1 MYSIKT
7 LYKIGKGPSSSHT
20 MGPRNAVLYILE
32 HYPNAELYE
41 MYIYESLALTGVG
54 HLLDYIVEKT
64 FGDIPHKLIF
74 DMETKCKH
82 PNTMVFKIHKDG
94 KILEE
99 TIYSIGGG
107 LIDVVGVE
115 DEGYVDVYPHKNFSE
130 IKDYCVKNNISLPDY
145 VRKYEDESLFE
156 HMEKV
161 YSTMRKMVDEGLQ
174 KDGHLPGK
182 LHVSRKAKKIYNKVV
197 PHERADMKEKRLIS
211 SYAFAAS
218 EENACGSTVVTAP
231 TCGACGI
238 MPALLKYC
246 EDLGFTHQQLIDGLL
261 VAGIIGLVVKHNAS
275 ISGAECGCQAEVGTA
290 ISMGAGFVAQLYS
303 QDVQIIERAA
313 EIAMEHTLGLTCDP
327 IDGYVQIP
335 CIERNAMGALRA
347 IDSAMLTHLI
357 NTTDSKISFD
367 TVVQTMYQ
375 TGKDL
380 HNSYRETST
389 GGLAKTYKS

>member
-1 MYSIKT
+1 MEREVIFMYSIKT
-7 LYKIGKGPSSSHT
+7 LYKIGNGPSSSHT

-32 HYPNAELYE
+32 HYPNADLYE

-82 PNTMVFKIHKDG
+82 PNTMVFKIHKDD
-94 KILEE
+94 KIIEE

-115 DEGYVDVYPHKNFSE
+115 DEGYVDIYPHKNFSE
-130 IKDYCVKNNISLPDY
+130 IRDYCIENNISLPDY
-145 VRKYEDESLFE
+145 VRKYEDESLLE
-156 HMEKV
+156 HMENV
-161 YSTMRKMVDEGLQ
+161 YSTMRKMVEEGLI

-182 LHVSRKAKKIYNKVV
+182 LHVSRKAKKIFNKVV

-238 MPALLKYC
+238 IPALLKYY
-246 EDLGFTHQQLIDGLL
+246 EDMGFSHEQLIDGLL
-261 VAGIIGLVVKHNAS
+261 VAGIIGLVV
-275 ISGAECGCQAEVGTA
+275 
-290 ISMGAGFVAQLYS
+290 
-303 QDVQIIERAA
+303 
-313 EIAMEHTLGLTCDP
+313 
-327 IDGYVQIP
+327 
-335 CIERNAMGALRA
+335 
-347 IDSAMLTHLI
+347 
-357 NTTDSKISFD
+357 
-367 TVVQTMYQ
+367 
-375 TGKDL
+375 
-380 HNSYRETST
+380 
-389 GGLAKTYKS
+389 

>member
-7 LYKIGKGPSSSHT
+7 LYKIGNGPSSSHT

-41 MYIYESLALTGVG
+41 MYVYESLALTGVG

-64 FGDIPHKLIF
+64 FGDIPHKVIF

-82 PNTMVFKIHKDG
+82 PNTMVFKIHIDN
-94 KILEE
+94 KIEE
-99 TIYSIGGG
+99 VTIYSVGGG

-115 DEGYVDVYPHKNFSE
+115 DEGYVEVYPHKNFSE
-130 IKDYCVKNNISLPDY
+130 VRNYCVENNISLPDY
-145 VRKYEDESLFE
+145 VRKYEDQSLFE

-161 YSTMRKMVDEGLQ
+161 YSTMKNMVEDGLK

-182 LHVSRKAKKIYNKVV
+182 LHVSRKAKKIFNKVV

-238 MPALLKYC
+238 MPALLKYY
-246 EDLGFTHQQLIDGLL
+246 EDLGFNHEQLIDGLL

-367 TVVQTMYQ
+367 TVVETMYQ

-380 HNSYRETST
+380 NNSYRETST
-389 GGLAKTYKS
+389 GGLAKTYIK

>member
-7 LYKIGKGPSSSHT
+7 LYKIGNGPSSSHT

-32 HYPNAELYE
+32 HYPNADLYE

-82 PNTMVFKIHKDG
+82 PNTMVFKIHKDD
-94 KILEE
+94 KIIEE

-115 DEGYVDVYPHKNFSE
+115 DEGYVEVYPHKNFSE
-130 IKDYCVKNNISLPDY
+130 VRQYCIENNISLPDY
-145 VRKYEDESLFE
+145 VRKYEDDSLLE

-161 YSTMRKMVDEGLQ
+161 YSTMRKMVDEGVT

-182 LHVSRKAKKIYNKVV
+182 LHVARKAKKIFNKIV

-238 MPALLKYC
+238 IPALLKYY
-246 EDLGFTHQQLIDGLL
+246 EDMGFSHEQLIDGLL

-367 TVVQTMYQ
+367 TVVETMYQ

-389 GGLAKTYKS
+389 GGLAKTYTK